1 MTNHEQVMIKHYLMF
16 YQNDVLYSYRDKKTA
31 IIFKIAIDW
40 WIQKF
45 YLLPYSTALKT
56 TLAFHPPNVYW
67 LVCEK
72 ERE

>member
-40 WIQKF
+40 
-45 YLLPYSTALKT
+45 
-56 TLAFHPPNVYW
+56 
-67 LVCEK
+67 
-72 ERE
+72 